1 MSAGA
6 LFGFLGDFLT
16 FSGGIVLAVDAVRE
30 EKKLR
35 KLRDWAKTID
45 APELK
50 GVIMT
55 LQGVKLKTG
64 EDIELA
70 FVRKSAKLALTGT
83 VILTVGFMCLF
94 VSRCMEAKPAEDG
107 TPHAVRSQ

>member
-16 FSGGIVLAVDAVRE
+16 FLGGIVLAIDALRE

-35 KLRDWAKTID
+35 KFREWAETID
-45 APELK
+45 DPELK
-50 GVIMT
+50 GVVLT

-70 FVRKSAKLALTGT
+70 FVRKSAKLALTGA
-83 VILTVGFMCLF
+83 LTLTAGFMCLF
-94 VSRCMEAKPAEDG
+94 VSRYMETRSAEQG
-107 TPHAVRSQ
+107 TSVVLRSQ